1 MPLPDE
7 RSPAAAITSNAKTTA
22 ARLRPGLSQSKIV
35 LNRMSQSGA
44 VLRSATTECPAEI
57 DLIAFRAS
65 ALRAQSVMNEAA
77 FGYTEDWPWGRE
89 NSDVPCR

>member
-1 MPLPDE
+1 VPLPDE

-22 ARLRPGLSQSKIV
+22 ARLSAGLSQSRIV

-44 VLRSATTECPAEI
+44 VLRSATTQCLAKI

-65 ALRAQSVMNEAA
+65 ALRAQSGINEAA
-77 FGYTEDWPWGRE
+77 FGWPEDWP
-89 NSDVPCR
+89 S